1 MCHSQ
6 KGFTLLELLIAAA
19 VGAILLGVVV
29 LALNQSTQVAR
40 LHQDS
45 QALAEDLRAALGLM
59 ADYVNWALAVYPPG
73 YNLTLNGE
81 QGQGYTVRNPRTGDG
96 RWQVG
101 TDPILAL
108 VLPPQDLSPNASCSS
123 SQTAGCFR
131 FAAFYLLSRQDVVR
145 YATGASNPGADPI
158 NDNDP
163 QVRVLYLYQK
173 VLTGWPPAGGGSG
186 SGGSFALGSISS
198 DTPFPGGSDI
208 AGSRGFLLADYIRGE
223 GNNPGL
229 LVAYRRCLNGGAPGS
244 CGGGTT
250 LGFSASE
257 VEITLRAFRAYRW
270 PGRGVEVRLSQAAA
284 PRNLGLFLR

>member
-1 MCHSQ
+1 MRHSQ

-29 LALNQSTQVAR
+29 LALNQSSQAAR

-45 QALAEDLRAALGLM
+45 QALTEDLRAALGLM
-59 ADYVNWALAVYPPG
+59 ADYVNWALAIYPPG
-73 YNLTLNGE
+73 YTLTLNSE
-81 QGQGYTVRNPRTGDG
+81 QGQGYTVRNPRTGNGTWEVG
-96 RWQVG
+96 R
-101 TDPILAL
+101 DPILAL

-145 YATGASNPGADPI
+145 DANGASNPGPDPV
-158 NDNDP
+158 NDP
-163 QVRVLYLYQK
+163 QARVLYLYQK
-173 VLTGWPPAGGGSG
+173 VLTGWTPARGGSG
-186 SGGSFALGSISS
+186 SSGSFALDGVPP
-198 DTPFPGGSDI
+198 DTPFPGDSDI

-223 GNNPGL
+223 GNSPGL
-229 LVAYRRCLNGGAPGS
+229 SVSYRRCLNGGTPGP

-284 PRNLGLFLR
+284 PRNLGLLLR